1 MKERL
6 QKILARAGIASRRT
20 AEELI
25 RQGKVTVDSVVV
37 TEMGCRVDPALQSI
51 AFEGRP
57 IALAAEKIY
66 LLLNKPKGYV
76 TTLDDPQGRP
86 IVTSLLQG
94 INVRVFPVGR
104 LDVDTEGA
112 LILTNDGDFAQS
124 ILHPSFEIERTYLAL
139 VSGRLERKDIA
150 LLERGIELEG
160 RTTWPARLR
169 VRGKTATGTRVE
181 ITIHEGRK
189 RQVRKMF
196 QAIEH
201 RVIELKRTAYG
212 GLQLGDLP
220 RGEYRILTRGD
231 LDIIFSRRKSS
242 LQLRK

>member
-6 QKILARAGIASRRT
+6 QKILARAGIASRRA

-37 TEMGCRVDPALQSI
+37 TEMGCRVDPALQSVS
-51 AFEGRP
+51 FEGRP
-57 IALAAEKIY
+57 IAAVEEKLY

-94 INVRVFPVGR
+94 ISVRVFPVGR

-112 LILTNDGDFAQS
+112 LILTNDGDFAQR

-139 VSGRLERKDIA
+139 VSGHPERKNIA

-169 VRGKTATGTRVE
+169 IRKKNATGTWVE

-196 QAIEH
+196 QAVGH

-212 GLQLGDLP
+212 GLQLGDLA
-220 RGEYRILTRGD
+220 RGAYRILTLDD
-231 LDIIFSRRKSS
+231 LDSISPRRKSS

>member
-6 QKILARAGIASRRT
+6 QKILARAGIASRRG

-25 RQGKVTVDSVVV
+25 RQGKVTVDGVVV
-37 TEMGCRVDPALQSI
+37 TEMGCRADPALQSV

-57 IALAAEKIY
+57 VALSEEKIY

-86 IVTSLLQG
+86 IVTSLLRD
-94 INVRVFPVGR
+94 ITIRVFPVGR

-112 LILTNDGDFAQS
+112 LILTNDGDFTQS

-139 VSGRLERKDIA
+139 VNGHPDKKSID
-150 LLERGIELEG
+150 LLARGIELEG
-160 RTTWPARLR
+160 KITWPARIR
-169 VRGKTATGTRVE
+169 VLGKTATSTRVE

-196 QAIEH
+196 QAIGH
-201 RVIELKRTAYG
+201 RVMELKRTAYG
-212 GLQLGDLP
+212 GLQLGNLP
-220 RGEYRILTRGD
+220 SGTYRPLAPEDRE
-231 LDIIFSRRKSS
+231 LIFSR
-242 LQLRK
+242 